1 MEREDGLDLELEAKG
16 LDRLPLRLE
25 LWLPQGVKLSHEAF
39 AVTPPAGAEL
49 LLRSGK
55 LEIRQGADV
64 LRVGPGFGEHA
75 FGGHYSGEERNL
87 QGVTV
92 YCNAYT
98 PAERSFSIRVG
109 T

>member
-1 MEREDGLDLELEAKG
+1 MSWKQKDLTGFPSAWSSG
-16 LDRLPLRLE
+16 C
-25 LWLPQGVKLSHEAF
+25 PQGVKLSHEAF

-49 LLRSGK
+49 LLRAGE
-55 LEIRQGADV
+55 LEIRRGADV
-64 LRVGPGFGEHA
+64 LRVGPGFGEHE